1 MPGEENGTQNESA
14 ADSAAT
20 PQRHII
26 SPDHLIAWVGVAK
39 TPFETGRSS
48 VMKRL
53 GGEMASKPAVNPG
66 QLKRRAW
73 PKIVGTCQVD
83 GYVPMGWEM
92 WDCGTTFWYN
102 CDPSII
108 ARERPMMMG

>member
-1 MPGEENGTQNESA
+1 MMPGEENGTQNESA

-26 SPDHLIAWVGVAK
+26 SPDHLIAGVGVAK

-73 PKIVGTCQVD
+73 AKIVGTCQVD
-83 GYVPMGWEM
+83 GCAHGMGDVGLWDYVLV
-92 WDCGTTFWYN
+92 
-102 CDPSII
+102 
-108 ARERPMMMG
+108 